1 MIIYVDWVDLCWKST
16 LIRKIEE
23 IFSNKY
29 KKISVFKTDMNRL
42 PRNNQSEEELAFK
55 KVDIWNFYN
64 EQLDKAIAMLQEDK
78 DQLIILDRFF
88 MSEIVYGKVMRW
100 YTFKDN
106 EQVKKLYEQLL
117 EKIRYIESEL
127 WWFAI
132 LYLSDEISSIM
143 SRFNKVW
150 DDYLSKE
157 DQFVMIMNEFEKEI
171 DELQSSEIITF
182 KINVFKSNN
191 YWWDIIEKLYFK
203 DYNYIRQR

>member
-23 IFSNKY
+23 LFSNKY
-29 KKISVFKTDMNRL
+29 KNISVFKTDMNRL

-78 DQLIILDRFF
+78 NQLIILDRFF

-100 YTFKDN
+100 YNFKEN
-106 EQVKKLYEQLL
+106 EQVKKLYEELL
-117 EKIRYIESEL
+117 EKIKYIESEL

-157 DQFVMIMNEFEKEI
+157 DQFIAIMNEFEKEI
-171 DELQSSEIITF
+171 QELQSSWIVTF
-182 KINVFKSNN
+182 SINVFKFNN

>member
-23 IFSNKY
+23 LFSNKY
-29 KKISVFKTDMNRL
+29 KNISVFKTDMNRL

-78 DQLIILDRFF
+78 NQLIILDRFF

-100 YTFKDN
+100 YNFKEN
-106 EQVKKLYEQLL
+106 EQVKKLYEELL
-117 EKIRYIESEL
+117 EKIKYIESEL

-157 DQFVMIMNEFEKEI
+157 DQFIAIMNEFEKEI
-171 DELQSSEIITF
+171 TELQSSWIVTF
-182 KINVFKSNN
+182 SINVFKSNN

>member
-23 IFSNKY
+23 LFSNKY
-29 KKISVFKTDMNRL
+29 KNISVFKTDMNRL

-64 EQLDKAIAMLQEDK
+64 EQLDKAIAMLKEDK
-78 DQLIILDRFF
+78 NQLIILDRFF

-100 YTFKDN
+100 YNFKEN
-106 EQVKKLYEQLL
+106 EQVKKLYEELL

-157 DQFVMIMNEFEKEI
+157 DQFIAIMNEFEKEI
-171 DELQSSEIITF
+171 TELQSSWIITF
-182 KINVFKSNN
+182 SINVFKSNN

>member
-64 EQLDKAIAMLQEDK
+64 EQLDKAITMLQEDK

-157 DQFVMIMNEFEKEI
+157 DQFIAIMNEFEKEI

-182 KINVFKSNN
+182 KINVFKSNI

>member
-29 KKISVFKTDMNRL
+29 KKISVFKKDMNRL

-64 EQLDKAIAMLQEDK
+64 EQLDKAITMLQEDK

-100 YTFKDN
+100 YNFKDN

-157 DQFVMIMNEFEKEI
+157 EQFVMIMNEFEKEI

>member
-64 EQLDKAIAMLQEDK
+64 EQLDKAISMLQEDK

-157 DQFVMIMNEFEKEI
+157 EQFISIMNEFEKEI

>member
-23 IFSNKY
+23 LFSNKY
-29 KKISVFKTDMNRL
+29 KNISVFKTDMNRL

-64 EQLDKAIAMLQEDK
+64 EQLDKAISMLQEDK
-78 DQLIILDRFF
+78 NQLIILDRFF

-100 YTFKDN
+100 YNFKDN

-157 DQFVMIMNEFEKEI
+157 DQFIAIMNEFEKEI
-171 DELQSSEIITF
+171 TELQSSWIITF
-182 KINVFKSNN
+182 SINVFKSNN

>member
-64 EQLDKAIAMLQEDK
+64 EQLDKAITMLQEDK

-106 EQVKKLYEQLL
+106 EQVKKLYEDLL

-143 SRFNKVW
+143 SRFNNVW

-157 DQFVMIMNEFEKEI
+157 DQFISIMNEFEKEI

>member
-23 IFSNKY
+23 LFSNKY
-29 KKISVFKTDMNRL
+29 KNISVFKTDMNRL

-64 EQLDKAIAMLQEDK
+64 EQLDKAIAMLQENK
-78 DQLIILDRFF
+78 NQLIILDRFF

-100 YTFKDN
+100 YNFKEN
-106 EQVKKLYEQLL
+106 EQVKKLYEELL
-117 EKIRYIESEL
+117 EKIKYIESEL

-157 DQFVMIMNEFEKEI
+157 DQFIAIMNEFEKEI
-171 DELQSSEIITF
+171 NELQASWIITF
-182 KINVFKSNN
+182 SINVFKSNN

>member
-23 IFSNKY
+23 LFSNKY
-29 KKISVFKTDMNRL
+29 KNISVFKTDMNRL

-78 DQLIILDRFF
+78 NQLIILDRFF

-100 YTFKDN
+100 YNFKEN
-106 EQVKKLYEQLL
+106 EQVKKLYETLL
-117 EKIRYIESEL
+117 EKIKYIESEL

-143 SRFNKVW
+143 TRFNKVW

-157 DQFVMIMNEFEKEI
+157 DQFIAIMNEFEKEI
-171 DELQSSEIITF
+171 NELQSSWIVTF
-182 KINVFKSNN
+182 SINVFKSNN

>member
-64 EQLDKAIAMLQEDK
+64 EQLDKAISMLQEDK

-100 YTFKDN
+100 YIFKDN

-157 DQFVMIMNEFEKEI
+157 DQFIEIMNEFEKEI
-171 DELQSSEIITF
+171 DELQSSWIITF

>member
-42 PRNNQSEEELAFK
+42 PRNNQSEKELSFK

-64 EQLDKAIAMLQEDK
+64 EQLDKAITMLQEDK

-117 EKIRYIESEL
+117 EKIRYIEFEL

-157 DQFVMIMNEFEKEI
+157 EQFIEIMNEFEKEI
-171 DELQSSEIITF
+171 DELQSSEIVTF